1 MANAVRII
9 RAFTADDDTTLS
21 AAAIRFAQR
30 HFFNGADGL
39 SLDIIDRPWQALECE
54 LGSWADSRNTRR
66 LQRLWQACK
75 CRALGE
81 QVRASITVAYG
92 YVGHR
97 VD

>member
-1 MANAVRII
+1 MANAVGII
-9 RAFTADDDTTLS
+9 RTFTADDDAALS

-30 HFFNGADGL
+30 HFFNGVDGL
-39 SLDIIDRPWQALECE
+39 SLDIINRPWQALECE
-54 LGSWADSRNTRR
+54 LGSWSDSWNTKR
-66 LQRLWQACK
+66 LQRLWQGCK

-81 QVRASITVAYG
+81 HVRASVTVAYG